1 MAKREVPVKVCDRC
15 PPNRPKEA
23 TETVTFGIADRKWT
37 IDLCPEHYRALDRD
51 IYGWA
56 LLAREVEVAEP
67 VKRFTEET
75 KEAGRRLAALRTQQ
89 AEAEPVLKK
98 VPAKAMHLSG
108 PLPEGLPAEAGEW
121 VFTDHAVQRM
131 RERKV
136 SAVQALRAACTPSI
150 IRESEDPNQ
159 SDLSIHIRDG
169 IKVVVN
175 EVDQVIVTVA
185 KEDRVAWSK
194 TS

>member
-1 MAKREVPVKVCDRC
+1 MAKREVAERVCDRC
-15 PPNRPKEA
+15 PKNRPQPA
-23 TETVTFGIADRKWT
+23 TELVRFGIADRQWE
-37 IDLCPEHYRALDRD
+37 IDLCAKHYRDLDRD

-56 LLAREVEVAEP
+56 LMAREVEEPVA

-75 KEAGRRLAALRTQQ
+75 IEAGRRLAELRARQ
-89 AEAEPVLKK
+89 APEPELKK

-108 PLPEGLPAEAGEW
+108 PLPEGLPPEAGEW
-121 VFTDHAVQRM
+121 VFTDHAVMRM
-131 RERKV
+131 KERKV
-136 SAVQALRAACTPSI
+136 SAVQALRAACTPTI
-150 IRESEDPNQ
+150 IRESEDPTQ
-159 SDLSIHIRDG
+159 RDLTIHIRDG

-175 EVDQVIVTVA
+175 EVDQVVITVA

>member
-1 MAKREVPVKVCDRC
+1 MAKREVTERVCDRC
-15 PPNRPKEA
+15 PQNRPQPA
-23 TETVTFGIADRKWT
+23 TEHVTFGLAERKWQ
-37 IDLCPEHYRALDRD
+37 IDLCAKHYRDLDRD

-56 LLAREVEVAEP
+56 LLAREVEEPVA

-75 KEAGRRLAALRTQQ
+75 AEAGRRLAELRTRQ
-89 AEAEPVLKK
+89 APEPELKK

-108 PLPEGLPAEAGEW
+108 PLPQGLPPEAGEW
-121 VFTDHAVQRM
+121 VFTDHAVMRM
-131 RERKV
+131 KERHV
-136 SAVQALRAACTPSI
+136 SAVQALFAACFPSI

-159 SDLSIHIRDG
+159 KDLSIHIKDG

-175 EVDQVIVTVA
+175 EVDQVIITVA